1 MLQCNRNENIT
12 EYIMHQL
19 TEFLGSSYT
28 AYQAVEN
35 AKKLLTENGFT
46 QLLETED
53 WELLEGGKYFVER
66 GGSALIAFTVD
77 GLDRFAFKIV
87 ASHTDSPALKIK
99 ENPVNKI
106 GPYATLNVEKYGGG
120 ILYSL
125 FDRPLKIAG
134 RLVTE
139 ENGGLQSETFVSN
152 ELFTIPSVA
161 IHQNRTANDG
171 FSPNAQID
179 LQPLFSL
186 GEEKPNFPACITE
199 KSVVAYDLYLV
210 NADTPYSF
218 GLNGEFLASPRIDDL
233 TCVYASLQSLLSHE
247 NLGGICVAA
256 CFDSEEIGSQTME
269 GAGCDFLEHTLKR
282 IAYAFKFNEEEY
294 FKALAG
300 SFLVSADNA
309 HAMHPNHPEKC
320 DPTNKTVMG
329 GGIVIKSHANRA
341 YTTDALS
348 SAVLKTVFD
357 RAEIKHQAFFNRS
370 DAASGRTLG
379 GVSLSKV
386 SVASVDIGLPQL
398 AMHSACECFAKTDYS
413 ELVRGLQAFFS
424 SEIIMENG
432 KVEIL

>member
-1 MLQCNRNENIT
+1 MQ
-12 EYIMHQL
+12 YL

-46 QLLETED
+46 ALSETDD
-53 WELLEGGKYFVER
+53 WELSEGGKYFVER

-77 GLDRFAFKIV
+77 GLDRFAFKIA

-99 ENPVNKI
+99 ENPVNKT
-106 GPYATLNVEKYGGG
+106 GAYATLNVEKYGGG
-120 ILYSL
+120 ILYSF

-134 RLVTE
+134 RFVVETD
-139 ENGGLQSETFVSN
+139 GGLQTETFVSDKI
-152 ELFTIPSVA
+152 FTVPSVA

-171 FSPNAQID
+171 FSPNPQID

-186 GEEKPNFPACITE
+186 GDEKPNFPACLTE
-199 KSVVAYDLYLV
+199 SAVIAYDLYLV

-218 GLNGEFLASPRIDDL
+218 GLNSEFLASPRIDDL
-233 TCVYASLQSLLSHE
+233 ACVCASLQSLINHE
-247 NLGGICVAA
+247 KTGGICVAA
-256 CFDSEEIGSQTME
+256 CFDSEEIGSQTLE
-269 GAGCDFLEHTLKR
+269 GAGCDFLENTLKR
-282 IAYAFKFNEEEY
+282 IAFAFKFDEEEY
-294 FKALAG
+294 YKALAS

-329 GGIVIKSHANRA
+329 GGVVIKSHANRA

-348 SAVLKTVFD
+348 AAVLKTVFN
-357 RAEIKHQAFFNRS
+357 RADVKHQPFYNRS
-370 DAASGRTLG
+370 DMASGRTLG

-398 AMHSACECFAKTDYS
+398 AMHSACECFAKCDYQ
-413 ELVRGLQAFFS
+413 ELVNGLQAYFS
-424 SEIIMENG
+424 SEIVVENG
-432 KVEIL
+432 KVQIF